1 MGRWTSNVIRG
12 ATDHETHGS
21 DRFTVFESQIGF
33 FLDQQT
39 NKQKWGRGNGLKQK
53 LLCFPLIS

>member
-12 ATDHETHGS
+12 AMDHETHGS

-33 FLDQQT
+33 FFGSA
-39 NKQKWGRGNGLKQK
+39 NKQTKMGAGEWAETKVT
-53 LLCFPLIS
+53 LLSTY